1 MRSFPRFCAPI
12 CAPRENGLGAQQGH
26 RFRPMAT
33 CGRLR
38 SDIAGNPYTARA
50 FAFLVWAAIGHLES
64 CFFLLLCGLQGS
76 MSCAPNIQSPDL
88 TRLLLISPGSTRDLA
103 ASWRQTVARGGIASY
118 PRTRVRSRYRT
129 PLPILGAFS

>member
-38 SDIAGNPYTARA
+38 SNIAGNPYTARS
-50 FAFLVWAAIGHLES
+50 FGFLVWSAMAALES
-64 CFFLLLCGLQGS
+64 WFFLHTGEVQGS
-76 MSCAPNIQSPDL
+76 IPCAPNIESPDL
-88 TRLLLISPGSTRDLA
+88 TRLLLISPGSTR
-103 ASWRQTVARGGIASY
+103 
-118 PRTRVRSRYRT
+118 
-129 PLPILGAFS
+129 